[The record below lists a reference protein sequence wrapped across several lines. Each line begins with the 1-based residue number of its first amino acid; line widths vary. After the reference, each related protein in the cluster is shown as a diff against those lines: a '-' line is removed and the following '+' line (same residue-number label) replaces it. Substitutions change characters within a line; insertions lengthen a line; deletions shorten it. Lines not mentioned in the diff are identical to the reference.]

1 MQPVSEQFV
10 YDQLKQLKS
19 NKAIGL
25 DEISPRLLKDSARV
39 ITPSLT
45 RLFNRSLDKKT
56 FPSIWKKGKVSPL
69 FKSGD
74 RCDLNN
80 YRPITVLP
88 ALNKIMEKLVH
99 KQLYNYLNGNK
110 LITSKQFGFRPTL
123 STGLALTKFTDSILG
138 DMDASRFTGA
148 VFLDLSKAFDT
159 VDHTILLDKLRI
171 LGVDEDSLDWFE
183 SYLSERSQATSVG
196 ESISF
201 PLPVSVGVPQGSIL
215 GPLLFVVY
223 VNDLPS
229 LNLQSKVVLYAD
241 DTVLYYSS
249 KYAKELED
257 KLNADLVVLSRWL
270 YENLL
275 TLNISKCKF
284 VLFGSNQRL
293 KKVQDINIRVDQQEI
308 ENAESFNYLGV
319 IVKQNMCWA
328 DHVDSLC
335 TKVAQRIGTINRVR
349 KLLPLHARL
358 TLYKSC

>member
-1 MQPVSEQFV
+1 
-10 YDQLKQLKS
+10 
-19 NKAIGL
+19 
-25 DEISPRLLKDSARV
+25 
-39 ITPSLT
+39 
-45 RLFNRSLDKKT
+45 
-56 FPSIWKKGKVSPL
+56 
-69 FKSGD
+69 
-74 RCDLNN
+74 
-80 YRPITVLP
+80 
-88 ALNKIMEKLVH
+88 MEKLVH

-123 STGLALTKFTDSILG
+123 STGLALTEFTDSILG

-196 ESISF
+196 DSISSS
-201 PLPVSVGVPQGSIL
+201 LPVSVGDPQGSIL
-215 GPLLFVVY
+215 GPFLFVVY

-249 KYAKELED
+249 KYAKDLED

-270 YENLL
+270 YDNLL

-319 IVKQNMCWA
+319 IVKENMCWA
-328 DHVDSLC
+328 DHVNSLC

-358 TLYKSC
+358 TLYNSLVSPLFSYAGFVCGDKNNACLINESTASVAE